1 VELGRIQGFISA
13 TTVTDIHYLVKRHTK
28 STEIAIATISN
39 LLILMEICA
48 VDRGV
53 IQQAVDLGLSDF
65 EDAVQV
71 AAAMGA
77 SLDAIV
83 TRDVAGFVGSPVPIM
98 SPDELVKQLS

>member
-1 VELGRIQGFISA
+1 
-13 TTVTDIHYLVKRHTK
+13 
-28 STEIAIATISN
+28 
-39 LLILMEICA
+39 MEICA

-77 SLDAIV
+77 GLDAIV
-83 TRDVAGFVGSPVPIM
+83 TRDVVGFVGSPVPIM

>member
-1 VELGRIQGFISA
+1 M
-13 TTVTDIHYLVKRHTK
+13 VKRHTK
-28 STEIAIATISN
+28 SVEIAIATISK

-71 AAAMGA
+71 AVAIRT
-77 SLDAIV
+77 SLNAIV
-83 TRDVAGFVGSPVPIM
+83 TRDVAGFDGSPILIM
-98 SPDELVKQLS
+98 LPDELVKQLN